1 MLRNLLLLLI
11 IFNFNNS
18 YAASNRIFVSNE
30 YGNSVTV
37 IDAKSNTVIKN
48 ISVGTRPRGIGLS
61 PDKTELYVAVSV
73 DNQIAVIDT
82 QSLQV
87 VRKFKHPFY
96 EKIIKRS
103 KKYHAHDEK
112 NKFKEGE
119 KVSVEEICRVVERAY
134 NVENNNCTM
143 IDYSNELARKSNEL
157 KAADNF
163 LYPMFDIALAVI
175 VLNIIKKQGG
185 SDEDKEKM
193 NVLISSSMKKL
204 FSGE

>member
-1 MLRNLLLLLI
+1 MA
-11 IFNFNNS
+11 NS
-18 YAASNRIFVSNE
+18 KK
-30 YGNSVTV
+30 G
-37 IDAKSNTVIKN
+37 
-48 ISVGTRPRGIGLS
+48 
-61 PDKTELYVAVSV
+61 TELKLDPNVLANFF
-73 DNQIAVIDT
+73 DN
-82 QSLQV
+82 
-87 VRKFKHPFY
+87 K
-96 EKIIKRS
+96 
-103 KKYHAHDEK
+103 
-112 NKFKEGE
+112 KEGK

-175 VLNIIKKQGG
+175 VLNIMKKQDG